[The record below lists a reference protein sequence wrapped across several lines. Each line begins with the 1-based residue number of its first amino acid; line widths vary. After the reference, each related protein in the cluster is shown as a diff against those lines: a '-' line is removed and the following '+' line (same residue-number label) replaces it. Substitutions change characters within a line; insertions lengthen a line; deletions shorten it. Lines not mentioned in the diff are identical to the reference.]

1 MENTVLVDAGPLIAL
16 FDKDDFYHKSIKRFV
31 SANNFKFITTIAV
44 ITETSH
50 MLDFNVQTQIDF
62 LKWIDDK
69 GIAIYEIQQK
79 DIQRIIELS
88 VKYSDI
94 PMDFADATLVITA
107 EQTGIRKIISVDSD
121 FEIYRLPGKER
132 IENIF
137 NFRHFSP

>member
-16 FDKDDFYHKSIKRFV
+16 FDKDDSYHKSIKRFL
-31 SANNFKFITTIAV
+31 SANNFKFLTTIAV

-62 LKWIDDK
+62 LKWINDK
-69 GIAIYEIQQK
+69 GIVIYEIQQK
-79 DIQRIIELS
+79 DIRRIIELS

-94 PMDFADATLVITA
+94 PMDFADATLVLA
-107 EQTGIRKIISVDSD
+107 SEQTGIRKIISVDSD
-121 FEIYRLPGKER
+121 FEIYRLPSKER

-137 NFRHFSP
+137 NL

>member
-1 MENTVLVDAGPLIAL
+1 MQNTVLVDAGPLIAL
-16 FDKDDFYHKSIKRFV
+16 FDKDDYHHKPIKRFMSV
-31 SANNFKFITTIAV
+31 NNFKLITTIAV

-62 LKWIDDK
+62 LKWINEK
-69 GIAIYEIQQK
+69 GIIIHEIQQK

-94 PMDFADATLVITA
+94 PMDFADATLVLAA
-107 EQTGIRKIISVDSD
+107 EHTGIRKIISVDSD
-121 FEIYRLPGKER
+121 FEIYRLPSKER

-137 NFRHFSP
+137 NF

>member
-16 FDKDDFYHKSIKRFV
+16 FDKDDFYHKSMKKFV
-31 SANNFKFITTIAV
+31 FTNNFKFVTTIAV

-62 LKWIDDK
+62 LKWISEK
-69 GIAIYEIQQK
+69 GIVIYEIKKK

-94 PMDFADATLVITA
+94 PMDFADATLVLAA
-107 EQTGIRKIISVDSD
+107 EQPRIRKIISIDSD
-121 FEIYRLPGKER
+121 FEIYRLPSKER

-137 NFRHFSP
+137 NL

>member
-16 FDKDDFYHKSIKRFV
+16 FDKDDFYHKLIKKFV
-31 SANNFKFITTIAV
+31 STNNFKFITTIAV

-62 LKWIDDK
+62 LKWINDK
-69 GIAIYEIQQK
+69 GINIYGIQQK

-94 PMDFADATLVITA
+94 PMDFADATLVLAA

-137 NFRHFSP
+137 NF

>member
-1 MENTVLVDAGPLIAL
+1 MQNTVLVDTGPLIAL
-16 FDKDDFYHKSIKRFV
+16 FDKDDYHHKSIKRFMSV
-31 SANNFKFITTIAV
+31 NNFKLITTTAV

-62 LKWIDDK
+62 LKWINEK
-69 GIAIYEIQQK
+69 GIIIHEIQQK

-94 PMDFADATLVITA
+94 PMDFADATLVLAA
-107 EQTGIRKIISVDSD
+107 EHTGIHKIISVDSD

-137 NFRHFSP
+137 NF